1 MKAKKIKNF
10 LRIKIFA
17 QNKKNTLEKIK
28 KYIKKNNQFCHIV
41 SLNPE
46 NLVIAKENK
55 KFKKVIETAQIQIID
70 GVGMIL
76 ASRLLCVSVGERYP
90 GVDLVIDL
98 LNLSSKMRLRVL
110 LIGARSNLAKRLA
123 NCYQKKYSPAKFFGL
138 EGILDIKNPKKEEEE
153 KIFSI
158 VSDFKP
164 HLVLVAFGSPD
175 QELWIERH
183 KKEFKNCVV
192 MGVGGAFDFLGGVVP
207 RAPLFLRRLGLEWLF
222 RLLVQPWR
230 WRRQLRLLKFLWLIF
245 WEVLGRLFNEML
257 FFSLKT
263 FFEIVSE
270 IVVNLTS
277 GWLGFL
283 MAPLVFGEKLEN
295 YSYLLTKGLFFSI
308 LGLLVCFWF
317 REKSKKI

>member
-1 MKAKKIKNF
+1 MTGKKILGVTITASSNKN
-10 LRIKIFA
+10 I
-17 QNKKNTLEKIK
+17 LEKIK
-28 KYIKKNNQFCHIV
+28 KYLRNPSGFFHIV
-41 SLNPE
+41 SVNPE
-46 NLVIAKENK
+46 NLVIALENK
-55 KFKKVIETAQIQIID
+55 QFKKVVETSQIQIID
-70 GVGMIL
+70 GVGVVL
-76 ASRLLCVSVGERYP
+76 AGKLLGFNFEKLT
-90 GVDLVIDL
+90 GVDLAEKLID
-98 LNLSSKMRLRVL
+98 LSSKMRLKVMF
-110 LIGARSNLAKRLA
+110 IGGKEKLADKLA
-123 NCYQKKYSPAKFFGL
+123 DYYSKKYPQAKFFGF
-138 EGILDIKNPKKEEEE
+138 EGIKDIKNPKKDEEK

-158 VSDFKP
+158 VGDYKP

-183 KKEFKNCVV
+183 KNEFKNSVV
-192 MGVGGAFDFLGGVVP
+192 MGVGGAFDFLGGTVP

-222 RLLVQPWR
+222 RLLIQPWR

-308 LGLLVCFWF
+308 LGLLVSFWF

>member
-17 QNKKNTLEKIK
+17 QNKQNTLEKIK

-46 NLVIAKENK
+46 NLIIALENK

-76 ASRLLCVSVGERYP
+76 ASRLLGVFVGERYP
-90 GVDLVIDL
+90 GVDLVNDL

-123 NCYQKKYSPAKFFGL
+123 DCYQKKYSPAKFFGL
-138 EGILDIKNPKKEEEE
+138 EGISDIKNPKKEEEE

-158 VSDFKP
+158 ISDFKP

-183 KKEFKNCVV
+183 KKEFKNSVV

-207 RAPLFLRRLGLEWLF
+207 RAPIFIRKIGLEWLF

-230 WRRQLRLLKFLWLIF
+230 LRRQLRLVRFLWLVIK
-245 WEVLGRLFNEML
+245 E
-257 FFSLKT
+257 FFSSL
-263 FFEIVSE
+263 I
-270 IVVNLTS
+270 
-277 GWLGFL
+277 
-283 MAPLVFGEKLEN
+283 
-295 YSYLLTKGLFFSI
+295 
-308 LGLLVCFWF
+308 
-317 REKSKKI
+317 KK